1 MDLMEEDAAATMTT
15 NNPDDETEF
24 HDAADEF
31 PFDDCCD
38 VFSDAEPEPEPT
50 ETDPSGSVTYP
61 EPEVLIENQD
71 SHPPATN
78 LRRRRTVS
86 RGASSLDAPDP
97 SSSVSLENGSNLS
110 ETSMVVSKEMKENE
124 SLENLE
130 LESNKMN
137 ETEMP
142 GNLDPV
148 ELSVSSGSV
157 ESSLSEERKPSS
169 VIPDGQYD
177 GLNNFQRVDLHTRE
191 TDDSNILVI
200 LADLVIKAI
209 AFQVNLLISFIS
221 LSMKLFLFPI
231 RTVYSTYTLVM
242 DPFRVVRCGKR
253 YLLQKSVRLFS
264 YVFGNALSF
273 VSEWFKENKSVW
285 RFGLKCGWG
294 FLWSVYVAVVLV
306 GLLVLAFITGGVLL
320 SYLVEE
326 PIKMVE
332 NLNFDYTEKSP
343 LAFVPI
349 MGCQGVNGLIDFRGQ
364 VDAGKGYGVHV
375 IPPKHKL
382 QATIKLTL
390 PESDYNRNLGVFQ
403 VRIDLIGSNGM
414 VLASSRRPCMLH
426 FKSLP
431 IRLLLTFLKAAPLIT
446 GYSSESQYLDIE
458 FKGFTEGDMPTS
470 CIRVV
475 IEQRAE
481 FHPGGGIPQ
490 LYSANLILESEL
502 PLHKKI
508 IWYWKTTLFV
518 WISMTLFTVE
528 LLFALLCCKPLVIP
542 RIRLV
547 QSPPT
552 NHASRNNP
560 STQG

>member
-1 MDLMEEDAAATMTT
+1 MDLMEEDAAATTTTT
-15 NNPDDETEF
+15 NSPDDETEF

-38 VFSDAEPEPEPT
+38 VFSDAEPEPT
-50 ETDPSGSVTYP
+50 ETDPTGSVTYP
-61 EPEVLIENQD
+61 EPEVMIENQY

-86 RGASSLDAPDP
+86 SCASSLDAPDP

-130 LESNKMN
+130 SNKMN
-137 ETEMP
+137 ENEMP
-142 GNLDPV
+142 RNLDPV

-169 VIPDGQYD
+169 VIPDRQND

-209 AFQVNLLISFIS
+209 AFQFNLLISFIS
-221 LSMKLFLFPI
+221 LTMKFFLFPI
-231 RTVYSTYTLVM
+231 RTVYSTYTLLM

-264 YVFGNALSF
+264 YVFGNVLSF
-273 VSEWFKENKSVW
+273 VSEWFKEHKYVW

-349 MGCQGVNGLIDFRGQ
+349 MGCQGVNGLNDFRGQ
-364 VDAGKGYGVHV
+364 VDVGNVDGVHV

-382 QATIKLTL
+382 QATVKLIL

-403 VRIDLIGSNGM
+403 VRIDLLASNGLI
-414 VLASSRRPCMLH
+414 LASSRRPCMLY

-446 GYSSESQYLDIE
+446 GYSSESQDLDIE
-458 FKGFTEGDMPTS
+458 FKGFTEGDMPIS
-470 CIRVV
+470 CIRVI

-490 LYSANLILESEL
+490 LYSASLILESEL
-502 PLHKKI
+502 PLHKRI

-528 LLFALLCCKPLVIP
+528 LLFALLCCKPLIIP

-560 STQG
+560 SIQG

>member
-1 MDLMEEDAAATMTT
+1 M
-15 NNPDDETEF
+15 
-24 HDAADEF
+24 
-31 PFDDCCD
+31 
-38 VFSDAEPEPEPT
+38 
-50 ETDPSGSVTYP
+50 
-61 EPEVLIENQD
+61 IENQY

-78 LRRRRTVS
+78 LRHRRTVS
-86 RGASSLDAPDP
+86 SYTSSLDAPDP

-110 ETSMVVSKEMKENE
+110 QTSMLVSKENE

-130 LESNKMN
+130 SNEMN
-137 ETEMP
+137 ENEMP
-142 GNLDPV
+142 RNLDPV

-169 VIPDGQYD
+169 VIPDRQND

-191 TDDSNILVI
+191 TDDSNIL
-200 LADLVIKAI
+200 
-209 AFQVNLLISFIS
+209 
-221 LSMKLFLFPI
+221 
-231 RTVYSTYTLVM
+231 
-242 DPFRVVRCGKR
+242 
-253 YLLQKSVRLFS
+253 
-264 YVFGNALSF
+264 
-273 VSEWFKENKSVW
+273 
-285 RFGLKCGWG
+285 
-294 FLWSVYVAVVLV
+294 
-306 GLLVLAFITGGVLL
+306 
-320 SYLVEE
+320 
-326 PIKMVE
+326 
-332 NLNFDYTEKSP
+332 
-343 LAFVPI
+343 
-349 MGCQGVNGLIDFRGQ
+349 GVNGLNDFRGQ
-364 VDAGKGYGVHV
+364 VDVGNVDGVHV

-382 QATIKLTL
+382 QATVKLIL

-403 VRIDLIGSNGM
+403 VRIDLLASNGLI
-414 VLASSRRPCMLH
+414 LASSRRPCMLY

-446 GYSSESQYLDIE
+446 GYSSESQDLDIE
-458 FKGFTEGDMPTS
+458 FKGFTEGDMPIS
-470 CIRVV
+470 CIRVI

-490 LYSANLILESEL
+490 LYSASLILESEL
-502 PLHKKI
+502 PLHKRI

-528 LLFALLCCKPLVIP
+528 LLFALLCCKPLIIP

>member
-1 MDLMEEDAAATMTT
+1 M
-15 NNPDDETEF
+15 
-24 HDAADEF
+24 
-31 PFDDCCD
+31 
-38 VFSDAEPEPEPT
+38 
-50 ETDPSGSVTYP
+50 
-61 EPEVLIENQD
+61 IENQY

-86 RGASSLDAPDP
+86 SCASSLDAPDP

-110 ETSMVVSKEMKENE
+110 ETSMVVYKEMKENE

-130 LESNKMN
+130 SNKMN
-137 ETEMP
+137 ENEMP
-142 GNLDPV
+142 RNLDPV

-169 VIPDGQYD
+169 VIPDRQND
-177 GLNNFQRVDLHTRE
+177 GLNNLQRVDLHTRE

-209 AFQVNLLISFIS
+209 AFQFNLLISFIS
-221 LSMKLFLFPI
+221 LTMKFFLFPI
-231 RTVYSTYTLVM
+231 RTVYSTYTLLM

-264 YVFGNALSF
+264 YVFGNVLSF
-273 VSEWFKENKSVW
+273 VSEWFKEHKYVW

-349 MGCQGVNGLIDFRGQ
+349 MGCQGVNGLNDFRGQ
-364 VDAGKGYGVHV
+364 VDVGNVDGVHV

-382 QATIKLTL
+382 QATVKLIL

-403 VRIDLIGSNGM
+403 LNTAKYGEREYTKWSTKKMALLVQQFESLSVGFQVRIDLLASNGLI
-414 VLASSRRPCMLH
+414 LASSRRPCMLY

-431 IRLLLTFLKAAPLIT
+431 IRLLSTFLKAVPLIT
-446 GYSSESQYLDIE
+446 GYSSESQDLDIE
-458 FKGFTEGDMPTS
+458 FKGFTEGDMPIS
-470 CIRVV
+470 CIRVI

-490 LYSANLILESEL
+490 LYSASLILESEL
-502 PLHKKI
+502 PLHKRI

-528 LLFALLCCKPLVIP
+528 LLFALLCCKPLIIP

-560 STQG
+560 SIQG